1 MKICTLTYTY
11 FPYNKGGADMYAENI
26 SKQLSDKGHEV
37 IVIAA
42 KPTLDKSLSYTV
54 EERDGIKIY
63 WFYPL
68 NVSSFYNIAKKSPL
82 MQGIW
87 RLLDIWNIHSYYI
100 VKKILK
106 KEMPDVVH
114 AHTPIGLSPS
124 VFKAVKSLGIPL
136 VFTLHDYYS
145 ICPRITLLRS
155 SDEICTKP
163 NMVCKAYLKLNR
175 KLIGNKPDVVIGPS
189 KFVMDMHV
197 DNNLFNNSKKIIL
210 PHGIENKV
218 MNSAIEP
225 HTKGERIDM
234 LYVGGLA
241 KHKGVHVLIKA
252 FKQIKHNNMRLNI
265 VGKGICE
272 KELKKL
278 ANDDSRIIFQ
288 GHVQDNNL
296 KTFYEQSDFLI
307 VPSISYETFGLVILE
322 SFICGTPVISSKIGA
337 SQELIIDGYNGFLI
351 EADNIDELVGSIK
364 YAIKNIDKI
373 KTMGQNALKS
383 ADQYNITVHIGKIEE
398 ICENVCKQK

>member
-11 FPYNKGGADMYAENI
+11 SPYSKGGADMYAENI

-42 KPTLDKSLSYTV
+42 KPTFDKSLSYTV
-54 EERDGIKIY
+54 EVRDGIKIY

-68 NVSSFYNIAKKSPL
+68 NVSSFYNIAKKSHL

-106 KEMPDVVH
+106 REMPDVVH
-114 AHTPIGLSPS
+114 AHTPVGLSPS

-136 VFTLHDYYS
+136 IFTLHDYYS

-225 HTKGERIDM
+225 HTKGERIDL

-272 KELKKL
+272 KELKEL
-278 ANDDSRIIFQ
+278 AKGDPRIIFR
-288 GHVQDNNL
+288 GHVPDNDL

-307 VPSISYETFGLVILE
+307 APSIFYETFGLVILE
-322 SFICGTPVISSKIGA
+322 SFSCGTPVISSKIGA
-337 SQELIIDGYNGFLI
+337 YQELIIDGYNGFLI
-351 EADNIDELVGSIK
+351 EAGDTGKL
-364 YAIKNIDKI
+364 KNIIEYCLKNINDLHV
-373 KTMGQNALKS
+373 MGQNASTS
-383 ADQYNITVHIGKIEE
+383 AKKFKMLDHIRKLEE
-398 ICENVCKQK
+398 IYAKISE